1 MDYPQIKL
9 VDVGPRASRWRRL
22 QRTVLVATACSLP
35 IAAWGIG
42 EQQTNRA
49 LAAAASPSAISR
61 VVGSGEDTYAP
72 VVDAVSPAVVTIH
85 AEQRVQTTQF
95 TAPFQHDPR
104 FREFFGDRLPRGEVP
119 EERRQQGL
127 GSGVIVRTDGYVLT
141 NHHVIDGAD
150 RITVELTDRR
160 TFTAKVVG
168 SDAASDL
175 AVLKLDAAG
184 LPVVPMADSE
194 AINVGDVVLAVGN
207 PMGVGQTVT
216 MGIVSAKGRATGLG
230 EGSFEDFLQTDAPIN
245 RGNSGGALVN
255 TKGELVGINSQILS
269 PSGGNIGIGFAIPS
283 NMAKHVMEALIA
295 DGRVHRGMLGVTIQ
309 QVTPDIAKSLGL
321 KTATGALVSSVQEEG
336 PADDAGLER
345 GDVITA
351 IDGKLVEGSNELR
364 NRIAATKPGARVTLT
379 VFRNASQKTLT
390 ATLQELPTSSARSNG
405 EREGGGQEGGA
416 LGLRVEPL
424 PRDRARSLGLAEGAG
439 LIVSS
444 VQPNSPASEAGI
456 RAGDIIEEV
465 NGHAVNG
472 VSDLKDAV
480 SQAGARPTLV
490 LVRRGDQSIYLTLSP
505 RSE

>member
-1 MDYPQIKL
+1 MDYPHIKI
-9 VDVGPRASRWRRL
+9 VDVRPRASRWRRL
-22 QRTVLVATACSLP
+22 QRTVLVATAFTLP
-35 IAAWGIG
+35 VAAWGIG
-42 EQQTNRA
+42 GQQPNSA
-49 LAAAASPSAISR
+49 LAAGTSPSANSR
-61 VVGSGEDTYAP
+61 VVGSGDDTYAP
-72 VVDAVSPAVVTIH
+72 VVDAVAPAVVTIH

-95 TAPFQHDPR
+95 TSPFQNDPL
-104 FREFFGDRLPRGEVP
+104 FREFFGDRLPRGEAP

-175 AVLKLDAAG
+175 AVLKLDAGG
-184 LPVVPMADSE
+184 LPVVPMADSD
-194 AINVGDVVLAVGN
+194 AIKVGDIVLAVGN

-321 KTATGALVSSVQEEG
+321 KTATGALVSSVQEGG

-379 VFRNASQKTLT
+379 VFRNGSQKTFT
-390 ATLQELPTSSARSNG
+390 ATLKELPTPSATNG
-405 EREGGGQEGGA
+405 QREGAGQDGGA
-416 LGLRVEPL
+416 LGLGVEPL
-424 PRDRARSLGLAEGAG
+424 PRDRARSLGLEEGDG

-456 RAGDIIEEV
+456 RVGDIIEEV
-465 NGHAVNG
+465 NGVAVNG